1 MALAFLARHASPK
14 ILVVCKPNIKTLVV
28 LLFGCFINFNF
39 LIFSALIFPFG
50 SSTNCADV

>member
-1 MALAFLARHASPK
+1 MALVFLARHASPK
-14 ILVVCKPNIKTLVV
+14 ILVVCKPNFKTLVV
-28 LLFGCFINFNF
+28 LLFGCFNFNF